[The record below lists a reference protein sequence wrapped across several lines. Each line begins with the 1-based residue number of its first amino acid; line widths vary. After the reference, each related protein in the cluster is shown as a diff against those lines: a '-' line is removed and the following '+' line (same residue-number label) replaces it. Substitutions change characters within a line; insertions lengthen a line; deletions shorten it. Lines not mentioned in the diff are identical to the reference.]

1 MSAKMK
7 LKDVFL
13 DPLSAGIFDTF
24 QNLDVPWKN
33 EGIDES
39 LDLFFITNY
48 GERYTS
54 PLTDTCLDSTG
65 KLTVAKQTLL
75 ATALFNIYGKNW
87 AKEYATLSFLYDPI
101 ENYSMEEKHTGND
114 TRLETPT
121 NWKETRTETVGQDGY
136 TETETQTPTNW
147 KETRTETVGQ
157 DGYTETETQT
167 PTNWKETRTETV
179 GQDGYTETETQTP
192 TNWKESKKET
202 VGQDGYTETETQTPT
217 QWEKT
222 IESDKADNDV
232 AGTTSLYAFNSSSPV
247 PISSS
252 DTQTDAK
259 SVETQSGTYE
269 TKREISGEKDTDIER
284 TGTYETKREIEGEKI
299 AETNRTGTY
308 ETKREIEGEKIAET
322 DHTGTYETKRE
333 IEGEKITE
341 TDRTGTYEDK
351 TTYNSTLKR
360 SGNIGV
366 TTSQQMIESER
377 ELWLWNFFRDIVF
390 PDVAKALTISLY

>member
-1 MSAKMK
+1 MSARMK

-13 DPLSAGIFDTF
+13 DPLDAGIFDTF
-24 QNLDVPWKN
+24 QTLDVPWKN
-33 EGIDES
+33 EGIDAS

-54 PLTDTCLDSTG
+54 PLTDTCLDNTG

-121 NWKETRTETVGQDGY
+121 NWKETRT
-136 TETETQTPTNW
+136 
-147 KETRTETVGQ
+147 
-157 DGYTETETQT
+157 
-167 PTNWKETRTETV
+167 
-179 GQDGYTETETQTP
+179 
-192 TNWKESKKET
+192 ET

-299 AETNRTGTY
+299 AETDRTGTY

-322 DHTGTYETKRE
+322 DRTGTYETKRE

-360 SGNIGV
+360 TGNIGV

>member
-1 MSAKMK
+1 MSSRTK
-7 LKDVFL
+7 LKDVFI
-13 DPLSAGIFDTF
+13 DPLDAGIFDTF
-24 QNLDVPWKN
+24 QSLNVPWKD
-33 EGIDES
+33 EGIDAS

-48 GERYTS
+48 GERFTS
-54 PLTDTCLDSTG
+54 PLTNTCLDNTG
-65 KLTVAKQTLL
+65 KLTAAKQTLL
-75 ATALFNIYGKNW
+75 ATALFNIYGPNW
-87 AKEYATLSFLYDPI
+87 TKEYATLSLQYDPI

-147 KETRTETVGQ
+147 KESKKETVG
-157 DGYTETETQT
+157 
-167 PTNWKETRTETV
+167 N
-179 GQDGYTETETQTP
+179 DGYTETETQTP

-202 VGQDGYTETETQTPT
+202 VGNDGYTETETQTPT
-217 QWEKT
+217 NWEKT
-222 IESDKADNDV
+222 IESDKLDNDV

-284 TGTYETKREIEGEKI
+284 TGTYETKREISGEKD
-299 AETNRTGTY
+299 TD
-308 ETKREIEGEKIAET
+308 IEQ
-322 DHTGTYETKRE
+322 TGTYETKRE

-341 TDRTGTYEDK
+341 TGRTGTYEDK
-351 TTYNSTLKR
+351 TTYNSTLTR
-360 SGNIGV
+360 SGNIGT
-366 TTSQQMIESER
+366 TTSQMMIESER